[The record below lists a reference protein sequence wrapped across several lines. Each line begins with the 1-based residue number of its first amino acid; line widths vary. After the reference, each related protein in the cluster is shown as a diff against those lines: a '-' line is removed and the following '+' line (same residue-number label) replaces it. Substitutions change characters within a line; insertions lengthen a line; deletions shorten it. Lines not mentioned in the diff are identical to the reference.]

1 MTAEQALDVLEG
13 IIGTVIEPRAA
24 MVDETASF
32 PREAVDALG
41 KAGLLGLI
49 SSPEVGG
56 MGLGPSTAS
65 AMIERIAKAC
75 GSTAMVVTMHLS
87 ATAAIEAH
95 GDIATRTAIA
105 GGTHLSTLAFSEKGS
120 RSQFWATLGTATADG
135 DSVKLDAEKSWVTS
149 AGEANSYVWTSK
161 PLAGDAPSTLWLV
174 PNGTPG
180 LKVSAAFDGLGLRG
194 NASSPMTAVGA
205 AVPKTAMLG
214 ADGGG
219 LDIALG
225 AVLPWFQLLNA
236 SMSLGTMEAATA
248 KATAHASAARF
259 EHLDQSLAAQPET
272 RARLAR
278 MRFVT
283 DQTRTLIADT
293 ASAMESGREDAMLR
307 VLESKAIAAENALT
321 VTDLAMR
328 VGGGAAFRKDI
339 GIERNFRDARAAS
352 VMAPTTDALSDFVG
366 RIMCGM
372 PLFGEVS

>member
-1 MTAEQALDVLEG
+1 VTAEQALDVLEG

-24 MVDETASF
+24 MIDETSTF

-65 AMIERIAKAC
+65 AMVERIAKAC

-95 GDIATRTAIA
+95 GDTASRTAIA

-120 RSQFWATLGTATADG
+120 RSQFWATLGTATTDG

-149 AGEANSYVWTSK
+149 AGEADSYVWTSK
-161 PLAGDAPSTLWLV
+161 PLAADAPSTLWLV

-180 LKVSAAFDGLGLRG
+180 LEVSAAFDGLGLRG

-205 AVPKTAMLG
+205 AVPKSAMLG

>member
-1 MTAEQALDVLEG
+1 MTAQQALDVLEG
-13 IIGTVIEPRAA
+13 IIGNVIEPRAA
-24 MVDETASF
+24 EVDSTGTF
-32 PREAVDALG
+32 PRDAIDALG
-41 KAGLLGLI
+41 KAGLLGVI
-49 SSPEVGG
+49 SSPDVGG

-65 AMIERIAKAC
+65 AVIERIARAC
-75 GSTAMVVTMHLS
+75 GSTSMVVTMHFC

-95 GDIATRTAIA
+95 GSNEARSAIA

-120 RSQFWATLGTATADG
+120 RSQFWATMGTARAAG
-135 DSVKLDAEKSWVTS
+135 DSVELDAEKSWVTS
-149 AGEANSYVWTSK
+149 AGEADSYVWTSK
-161 PLAGDAPSTLWLV
+161 PLEGDGPSTLWLV
-174 PNGTPG
+174 PNGAPG
-180 LKVSAAFDGLGLRG
+180 LKISAPFDGLGLRG
-194 NASSPMTAVGA
+194 NASSPMTAIGA
-205 AVPKTAMLG
+205 KVAKTAMLG

-248 KATAHASAARF
+248 KATAHATTARF
-259 EHLDQSLAAQPET
+259 EHLGQSLAAQPET

-278 MRFVT
+278 MRFIT
-283 DQTRTLIADT
+283 DQTRTFIADT
-293 ASAMESGREDAMLR
+293 AAAMETGREDAMLR
-307 VLESKAIAAENALT
+307 VLESKAIAAENALL

-328 VGGGAAFRKDI
+328 VGGGAAFRKDV

>member
-1 MTAEQALDVLEG
+1 MTAQQALDVLEG
-13 IIGTVIEPRAA
+13 IIGNVIEPRAA
-24 MVDETASF
+24 EVDSTGTF
-32 PREAVDALG
+32 PRDAIDALG

-49 SSPEVGG
+49 SSPDVGG

-65 AMIERIAKAC
+65 AVIERIARAC
-75 GSTAMVVTMHLS
+75 GSTSMVVTMHFC

-95 GDIATRTAIA
+95 GSNEARSAIA

-120 RSQFWATLGTATADG
+120 RSQFWATMGTARAAG
-135 DSVKLDAEKSWVTS
+135 DSVELDAEKSWVTS
-149 AGEANSYVWTSK
+149 AGEADSYVWTSK
-161 PLAGDAPSTLWLV
+161 PLEGDGPSTLWLV
-174 PNGTPG
+174 PNGAPG
-180 LKVSAAFDGLGLRG
+180 LKISAPFDGLGLRG
-194 NASSPMTAVGA
+194 NASRPMTAIGA
-205 AVPKTAMLG
+205 KVAKTAMLG

-248 KATAHASAARF
+248 KATAHATTARF
-259 EHLDQSLAAQPET
+259 EHLGQSLAAQPET
-272 RARLAR
+272 RTRLAR
-278 MRFVT
+278 MRFIT
-283 DQTRTLIADT
+283 DQTRTFIADT
-293 ASAMESGREDAMLR
+293 AAAMETGREDAMLR
-307 VLESKAIAAENALT
+307 VLESKAIAAENALL

-328 VGGGAAFRKDI
+328 VGGGAAFRKDV

>member
-24 MVDETASF
+24 MVDESASF
-32 PREAVDALG
+32 PREAVEALG

-95 GDIATRTAIA
+95 GDTATRTAIA

-120 RSQFWATLGTATADG
+120 RSQFWATMGTATANG
-135 DSVKLDAEKSWVTS
+135 DSVNLDAEKSWVTS
-149 AGEANSYVWTSK
+149 AGQADSYVWTSK
-161 PLAGDAPSTLWLV
+161 PLAADAPSTLWLV

-180 LKVSAAFDGLGLRG
+180 LKVSAPFDGLGLRG

-205 AVPKTAMLG
+205 AVPTTAMLG

-236 SMSLGTMEAATA
+236 SMSLGTMEAVTA
-248 KATAHASAARF
+248 KATAHATEARF
-259 EHLDQSLAAQPET
+259 EHLGQSLAAQPET

-283 DQTRTLIADT
+283 DQTRTFIADT
-293 ASAMESGREDAMLR
+293 ASAMEEGREDAMLR
-307 VLESKAIAAENALT
+307 VLESKALAAENALT

-372 PLFGEVS
+372 PLFGEVA

>member
-1 MTAEQALDVLEG
+1 
-13 IIGTVIEPRAA
+13 
-24 MVDETASF
+24 
-32 PREAVDALG
+32 
-41 KAGLLGLI
+41 
-49 SSPEVGG
+49 
-56 MGLGPSTAS
+56 
-65 AMIERIAKAC
+65 
-75 GSTAMVVTMHLS
+75 
-87 ATAAIEAH
+87 
-95 GDIATRTAIA
+95 
-105 GGTHLSTLAFSEKGS
+105 
-120 RSQFWATLGTATADG
+120 
-135 DSVKLDAEKSWVTS
+135 
-149 AGEANSYVWTSK
+149 
-161 PLAGDAPSTLWLV
+161 
-174 PNGTPG
+174 
-180 LKVSAAFDGLGLRG
+180 
-194 NASSPMTAVGA
+194 MTAVGA

-248 KATAHASAARF
+248 KATAHATEARF

-283 DQTRTLIADT
+283 DQTRTFIADT
-293 ASAMESGREDAMLR
+293 ATAMEAGREDAMLR
-307 VLESKAIAAENALT
+307 VLESKAVAAENALT

-372 PLFGEVS
+372 PLFGEVA

>member
-1 MTAEQALDVLEG
+1 VTAEQALDVLEG

-24 MVDETASF
+24 MVDSTGSF
-32 PREAVDALG
+32 PREATDALG

-65 AMIERIAKAC
+65 AVIERIGRAC
-75 GSTAMVVTMHLS
+75 GSTSMVVTMHFC

-95 GDIATRTAIA
+95 GSSQARSAIA
-105 GGTHLSTLAFSEKGS
+105 AGTHLSTLAFSEKGS
-120 RSQFWATLGTATADG
+120 RSQFWATMGTARAAG
-135 DSVKLDAEKSWVTS
+135 DSVELDAEKSWVTS
-149 AGEANSYVWTSK
+149 AGEADSYVWTSK
-161 PLAGDAPSTLWLV
+161 PLEGDGPSTLWLV
-174 PNGTPG
+174 PNGAPG
-180 LKVSAAFDGLGLRG
+180 LKVSAPFDGLGLRG
-194 NASSPMTAVGA
+194 NASSPMTAIGA
-205 AVPKTAMLG
+205 KVAKTAMLG

-248 KATAHASAARF
+248 KATAHATTARY
-259 EHLDQSLAAQPET
+259 EHLGQSLAAQPET

-278 MRFVT
+278 MRFIT
-283 DQTRTLIADT
+283 DQTRTIIADT
-293 ASAMESGREDAMLR
+293 AAAMETGREDAMLR
-307 VLESKAIAAENALT
+307 VLESKAIAAENALL

-328 VGGGAAFRKDI
+328 VGGGAAFRKDV
-339 GIERNFRDARAAS
+339 GIERNFRDARASA

>member
-1 MTAEQALDVLEG
+1 VTAEQALDVLEG
-13 IIGTVIEPRAA
+13 IMGTVIEPRATL
-24 MVDETASF
+24 VDETASF
-32 PREAVDALG
+32 PRDAVEALG
-41 KAGLLGLI
+41 KSGLLGLI

-56 MGLGPSTAS
+56 MGLGPSAAS
-65 AMIERIAKAC
+65 AVIERIAKAC
-75 GSTAMVVTMHLS
+75 GSTAMVVTMHLC

-95 GDIATRTAIA
+95 GDTATRTAIA
-105 GGTHLSTLAFSEKGS
+105 GGSHLS
-120 RSQFWATLGTATADG
+120 
-135 DSVKLDAEKSWVTS
+135 
-149 AGEANSYVWTSK
+149 
-161 PLAGDAPSTLWLV
+161 
-174 PNGTPG
+174 
-180 LKVSAAFDGLGLRG
+180 
-194 NASSPMTAVGA
+194 
-205 AVPKTAMLG
+205 

-236 SMSLGTMEAATA
+236 SMSLGTMEAATT
-248 KATAHASAARF
+248 KATEHATSARF
-259 EHLDQSLAAQPET
+259 EHLGQSLAAQPET

-283 DQTRTLIADT
+283 DQTRTFVADT
-293 ASAMESGREDAMLR
+293 AAAMETGREDAMLR
-307 VLESKAIAAENALT
+307 VLESKAIAAENAIS